1 MVGRRRLTPIQ
12 LGQLRV
18 DVLGEKVKSVILR
31 KCRGQFAKEIRPVP
45 ASRLGEGWSENL
57 TDLRCVSKARVC
69 KVKVA
74 EIRRPKI
81 ACKENIHFFR

>member
-1 MVGRRRLTPIQ
+1 MVSQAFDTNASTTARQ
-12 LGQLRV
+12 L
-18 DVLGEKVKSVILR
+18 
-31 KCRGQFAKEIRPVP
+31 AKEIRPLP
-45 ASRLGEGWSENL
+45 ASRSLGEGWSENL